1 MQSHI
6 PTYPGHFLTGIMSE
20 FRRDS
25 LEFLLNVRKYGDIVQ
40 GNFGPFPLYFLNSP
54 ELIHDVLVENAS
66 SYHKSRVV
74 KDVLK
79 PSAGNG
85 IFTSDGDFWRRQ
97 RKLAQPAFHT
107 RRIGSY
113 ADTITR
119 FSDETAETW
128 RDGETRM
135 IDEDMMHLTM
145 RIICKVLFD
154 AEVKSEVDHL
164 GGAMTFIFKLSDDRF
179 NQLPAIPY
187 WLPTRLNRMLR
198 ENIAVVDQAIQ
209 GFIDE
214 RRASGTDKGDL
225 LSMLLEAQDEDG
237 SAMTDRQVRDEAMT
251 LFGAGHETTAVT
263 LMWTWYLLSQNPD
276 VEAQLHQ
283 ELDEVLGG
291 RLPALEDL
299 GRLRYTEM
307 VIKESMRLYPPAW
320 GTSRQP
326 IEDVMIGRYPVRKGS
341 SVFLNI
347 YGMHRDER
355 YFPDADRF
363 DPERF
368 SPERE
373 KSIPKHAYIPFGGG
387 PRVCI
392 GNAFAM
398 MEAKLVLA
406 VLAQRYRLE
415 LAPGHLVKPQR
426 QFTLRSA
433 YGMKM
438 IVRQRTPA
446 LYSAHDQQALE
457 TTVTA
462 S

>member
-1 MQSHI
+1 MQ
-6 PTYPGHFLTGIMSE
+6 PQPPMRPGRFIVGIMPE
-20 FRRDS
+20 FRQDS
-25 LEFLLNVRKYGDIVQ
+25 LEFMLDVRKYGDLVRT
-40 GNFGPFPLYFLNSP
+40 NFGPFPMYFANSP
-54 ELIHDVLVENAS
+54 EVIHQILVEDAS
-66 SYHKSRVV
+66 KYQKSQVV

-97 RKLAQPAFHT
+97 RKLVQPAFHT

-119 FSDETAETW
+119 FSAETAEVW

-145 RIICKVLFD
+145 QIICKVLFD
-154 AEVKSEVDHL
+154 AEIREEVEQL
-164 GGAMTFIFKLSDDRF
+164 GGAMSLIFKLSDDRF

-187 WLPTRLNRMLR
+187 WVPTHLNRTLR
-198 ENIAVVDQAIQ
+198 ANIGVVDVAIQ
-209 GFIDE
+209 RFIDD
-214 RRASGTDKGDL
+214 RRASKEDKGDL

-263 LMWTWYLLSQNPD
+263 LMWTWYLLSQHPD
-276 VEAQLHQ
+276 VEAKLHQ

-291 RLPALEDL
+291 RLPTLEDL
-299 GRLRYTEM
+299 GRLKYTEM
-307 VIKESMRLYPPAW
+307 VVKESMRLYPPAW

-326 IEDVMIGRYPVRKGS
+326 IEDVTVAGYGIAKG
-341 SVFLNI
+341 VNIFANI
-347 YGMHRDER
+347 YGMHRDAR
-355 YFPDADRF
+355 FFADPLRF

-373 KSIPKHAYIPFGGG
+373 KDIPKHAYLPFGGG

-406 VLAQRYRLE
+406 VLAQRFHLD
-415 LAPGHLVKPQR
+415 LAPGHIIKPER
-426 QFTLRSA
+426 QFTLRSRH
-433 YGMKM
+433 GMKM
-438 IVRQRTPA
+438 IVRARQPA
-446 LYSAHDQQALE
+446 LYSPHEQTLE
-457 TTVTA
+457 APTPTV
-462 S
+462 